1 MEIFEIYPNALFV
14 ITGLVGLIFG
24 SFLTVVT
31 YRVPIM
37 LGRAWREQYVELEV
51 GDVEPEHTV
60 SRPFNLIKPNSV
72 CPECSGAITARHN
85 IPILSYILLKG
96 CCTQCGTKISVFY
109 PFIETTT
116 VILSLV
122 VAWVFGPSWQL
133 LFALPITWT
142 LLALSVIDI
151 NHKLLPDSITLPLM
165 WAGLLAS
172 LFQIGGDVIFTN
184 VSSSVIGAAAGYLSL
199 WGTYQVFKL
208 MTGKEGIGYGDF
220 KLLGA
225 LGAWLGWQLLPLII
239 MLSAG
244 VGAVIGTTMIVLGQN
259 SRETPIPFGPY
270 LAVAGWMAL
279 LWGEELMESYLL
291 LMGWPGSWG

>member
-109 PFIETTT
+109 PFIETT
-116 VILSLV
+116 I
-122 VAWVFGPSWQL
+122 
-133 LFALPITWT
+133 
-142 LLALSVIDI
+142 
-151 NHKLLPDSITLPLM
+151 
-165 WAGLLAS
+165 
-172 LFQIGGDVIFTN
+172 
-184 VSSSVIGAAAGYLSL
+184 
-199 WGTYQVFKL
+199 
-208 MTGKEGIGYGDF
+208 
-220 KLLGA
+220 
-225 LGAWLGWQLLPLII
+225 
-239 MLSAG
+239 
-244 VGAVIGTTMIVLGQN
+244 
-259 SRETPIPFGPY
+259 
-270 LAVAGWMAL
+270 
-279 LWGEELMESYLL
+279 
-291 LMGWPGSWG
+291 